1 MEVQE
6 ASASAPS
13 TAETFENSAKNKTC
27 EFDPSN
33 SPERKKTTF
42 LILHFFNL
50 NVVPPTFWSRHQNL
64 IYIELIT

>member
-33 SPERKKTTF
+33 SPERKNN
-42 LILHFFNL
+42 FFD
-50 NVVPPTFWSRHQNL
+50 FAFF
-64 IYIELIT
+64 